1 MYNNTVFLSCLV
13 VTFLQLTSILSY
25 AQTSLSAD
33 EKQSIEQIL
42 GIQFTGIKE
51 QDALLY
57 DQAKSQ
63 LLQTNPVVYN
73 QHFGR
78 KTKPDDFKTI
88 PGFSPT
94 GSYNSDLSAYET
106 AKYNLYMTDR
116 SSYDE
121 WFPEQKQ
128 IRIRMSQ
135 KEYNGLSPLKKQ
147 QVDALDVLIID
158 N

>member
-1 MYNNTVFLSCLV
+1 
-13 VTFLQLTSILSY
+13 
-25 AQTSLSAD
+25 
-33 EKQSIEQIL
+33 
-42 GIQFTGIKE
+42 
-51 QDALLY
+51 
-57 DQAKSQ
+57 
-63 LLQTNPVVYN
+63 
-73 QHFGR
+73 
-78 KTKPDDFKTI
+78 
-88 PGFSPT
+88 
-94 GSYNSDLSAYET
+94 
-106 AKYNLYMTDR
+106 MTDR